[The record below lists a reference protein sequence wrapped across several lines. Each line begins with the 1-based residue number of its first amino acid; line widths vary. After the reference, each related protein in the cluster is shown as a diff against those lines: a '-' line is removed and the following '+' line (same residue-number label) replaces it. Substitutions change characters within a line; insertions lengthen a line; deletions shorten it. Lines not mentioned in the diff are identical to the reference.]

1 MPTTAGP
8 MMKRSLDQ
16 IGGASAFDVAID
28 VAEARVDA
36 RRHAA
41 VPVSEWAAQHMR
53 TETGEHLD
61 FEHFPHMI
69 LPMDDRAQEKG
80 LMCGSQVG
88 KTTVALCDV
97 YHFCDTHRVR
107 VIYTMHTRDAVYD
120 FSRTRAKPAIE
131 ASPYLAELLRG
142 TIDAA
147 EVKVF
152 KRPAGGTSVVFFRG
166 GQAES
171 AAISEPADMLVHD
184 EVDFSRP
191 DILSLYKSRVAAS
204 VYARRMCVGTP
215 TIPGFGMA
223 ALWADSSQSEW
234 LVRCPTCGDERPL
247 TWPESIAL
255 DAPVPVYVCAHGH
268 ELTRATICA
277 GRWVDGAT
285 EGSPTWRMYHFG
297 RMLHPLWSAARV
309 AAAFGEAEYT
319 DFPELFFNQILG
331 LPKSSGELAI
341 SEETMA
347 KVLVGFPAL
356 ERSEQPTWAG
366 CDQSSAE
373 NRHRVLI
380 GLDDADGAAAYVH
393 VEVCGWDRLADLM
406 HLFNIERLV
415 LDALPETSKARELQQ
430 QFPGRVYLAYYPTM
444 PVKKPTHEG
453 TFTLDRKRNADL
465 VNIDRTASLDV
476 SARRVRTEQD
486 TFCALPAELRKTLVA
501 EMCNMAR
508 GVEMDQHGQPRAFWQ
523 NTGPDH
529 FRHAHNYA
537 TVARALFQLG
547 TGGPEYVSIALDGW
561 SEREVVD
568 EETGETHVIRP
579 GYIPMPEGV
588 VGPGKELDW

>member
-1 MPTTAGP
+1 MVTAAQ
-8 MMKRSLDQ
+8 RSLAQ
-16 IGGASAFDVAID
+16 VGGAAAAEVALDVA
-28 VAEARVDA
+28 RGRLTA
-36 RRHAA
+36 RRRAA
-41 VPVSEWAAQHMR
+41 VPVSEWAAEHMR
-53 TETGEHLD
+53 TEKGEHLD
-61 FEHFPHMI
+61 FERFPHMRQ
-69 LPMDDRAQEKG
+69 PMDDRAVEKG

-88 KTTVALCDV
+88 KTTVALADV
-97 YHFCDTHRVR
+97 YHFCDTERVR
-107 VIYTMHTRDAVYD
+107 VIYTMHTQTAVYD

-131 ASPYLAELLRG
+131 ASPHLAELLRG
-142 TIDAA
+142 TIDSA

-152 KRPAGGTSVVFFRG
+152 RHAEGGSSVVFFRG

-191 DILSLYKSRVAAS
+191 DILSLYKSRLAAS
-204 VYARRMCVGTP
+204 VHGRRLCVGTP

-223 ALWADSSQSEW
+223 ALWRESSQSEW
-234 LVRCPTCGDERPL
+234 LVRCPTCRDERPL

-255 DAPVPVYVCAHGH
+255 DAPEPIYVCARGH

-277 GRWVDGAT
+277 GRWVDTVT
-285 EGSPTWRMYHFG
+285 EGRPTWRMYHFG

-331 LPKSSGELAI
+331 LPKSSGTLGI
-341 SEETMA
+341 TEEIMVRA
-347 KVLVGFPAL
+347 LVGFPAL

-366 CDQSSAE
+366 CDQSNAE
-373 NRHRVLI
+373 DRHRVLI
-380 GLDDADGAAAYVH
+380 GMDDADGGAAYVH

-415 LDALPETSKARELQQ
+415 IDALPETSKARELQK
-430 QFPGRVYLAYYPTM
+430 QFPGRVYLAYYPNM
-444 PVKKPTHEG
+444 PMKKPTHEG
-453 TFTLDRKRNADL
+453 IFTVDRKKNADL

-476 SARRVRTEQD
+476 SARRVRAGQD
-486 TFCALPAELRKTLVA
+486 SFCALPAELRKTLIT

-508 GVEMDQHGQPRAFWQ
+508 GVETDAHGQPRAFWQ

-537 TVARALFQLG
+537 TVARALYQ
-547 TGGPEYVSIALDGW
+547 TWAQGPQYVSIPLDGG
-561 SEREVVD
+561 EREVTD
-568 EETGETHVIRP
+568 EETGRTHVIRP

-588 VGPGKELDW
+588 VGAPKPLDW